1 MKTIQ
6 EFLTKFTFTIVLL
19 IGLSSNLQAQRIVR
33 AVPRNN
39 TVVVYS
45 GVSYRYANGCYYK
58 PHRSGFVVV
67 MPPVGLRVRVLPVG
81 YTNVVIGGRAYF
93 YFGGVYYVQLQP
105 NSYEIVE
112 IPKEASL
119 VALPVGAET
128 ITISGKRYY
137 KIDNTY
143 YEKLISE
150 NGTERYV
157 MVGKKIQ

>member
-6 EFLTKFTFTIVLL
+6 EFLTKFTFTIALL

-58 PHRSGFVVV
+58 PHHSGFVVV
-67 MPPVGLRVRVLPVG
+67 TPPVGLRVRILPVG
-81 YTNVVIGGRAYF
+81 YTNVIIGGRAYF
-93 YFGGVYYVQLQP
+93 YFGGVYYIQLQP

-112 IPKEASL
+112 IPKEAFL
-119 VALPVGAET
+119 NGLPEGAET
-128 ITISGKRYY
+128 ITISGKKYY

-157 MVGKKIQ
+157 MVGEKTQ